1 MHFEN
6 RMFMNEKCNRLHKW
20 AVPTIF
26 PTLEGSS
33 TSSLCNEGPLGKKRS
48 LECQTEQLAHSKIFT
63 DENLV
68 NELNESLPGDP
79 TKISTGKINFNYFG
93 N

>member
-33 TSSLCNEGPLGKKRS
+33 TSSLCNEGPSGKNKRS
-48 LECQTEQLAHSKIFT
+48 LECQTEQLAHSKVLIV
-63 DENLV
+63 EKK
-68 NELNESLPGDP
+68 SLQ
-79 TKISTGKINFNYFG
+79 TRTLSMN
-93 N
+93 